1 MSYTLSSLSRRAVLS
16 TLGLAALG
24 AAAPALAQASYPSKP
39 VRLLVGYAPGGS
51 VDAVARV
58 AADILSKHLD
68 GTVVVENVPGAAGVV
83 AAQRTA
89 TSAADG
95 YTLLLGSSN
104 ELAATKFVNP
114 AQKYDPAKDF
124 TPIGITGSS
133 PVVFVAGP
141 HVPAK
146 TLEEA
151 LALAKAHPNKYSYG
165 SSGVGSVL
173 HFAGEL
179 LKQRAQVQLNH
190 IPYRGTAALTSDL
203 VGGTLDFGMLTPTA
217 ALPFIQSGRVVPLSV
232 TSAARLPTLPQVPTM
247 GETPILKGYV
257 MEGWFGVVGPRNLP
271 ADVAQKLT
279 RALHKGLQEPEFRKR
294 IENTGVLPPKG
305 NEDLNTLLQADL
317 KKYSELVQFA
327 DMSQ

>member
-1 MSYTLSSLSRRAVLS
+1 MSHSKLPLPRRAAL
-16 TLGLAALG
+16 TALGLAAASL
-24 AAAPALAQASYPSKP
+24 AAPAFAQASYPSKP
-39 VRLLVGYAPGGS
+39 IRMLVGYAPGGS
-51 VDAVARV
+51 VDIMARI
-58 AADILSKHLD
+58 AADILSKHLE
-68 GTVVVENVPGAAGVV
+68 GTVVVDNVPGAAGVV

-89 TSAADG
+89 TSPADG

-114 AQKYDPAKDF
+114 AQKYDPARDF

-151 LALAKAHPNKYSYG
+151 LALAKAHPGKYSYG

-217 ALPFIQSGRVVPLSV
+217 AIPFIQSGRVHPLSV
-232 TSAARLPTLPQVPTM
+232 TAATRLPSLPQVPTM
-247 GETPILKGYV
+247 AETPALKGYV
-257 MEGWFGVVGPRNLP
+257 MEGWFGVVAPRNLP
-271 ADVAQKLT
+271 ADIAQKLSQ
-279 RALHKGLQEPEFRKR
+279 ALHKGLLEPEFRKR
-294 IENTGVLPPKG
+294 IDNAGVVPPKG
-305 NEDLNTLLQADL
+305 NEDLSALLQADL
-317 KKYSELVQFA
+317 KKYGELVQFA
-327 DMSQ
+327 DMKQ